1 MQAAGQDFSITDVV
15 HQEFTATGV
24 ETVTVPAGTFAAIR
38 VEGKG
43 SVKISGLPAGIPAGM
58 MPSEIPIGFT
68 EWYARGVGLLRS
80 TPSTGQGDDRVLTKF
95 NVP

>member
-1 MQAAGQDFSITDVV
+1 MNLTYDV
-15 HQEFTATGV
+15 HQEFAATGV

-38 VEGKG
+38 VEMKG
-43 SVKISGLPAGIPAGM
+43 IIKITGLPASIPAGM

-95 NVP
+95 SVP